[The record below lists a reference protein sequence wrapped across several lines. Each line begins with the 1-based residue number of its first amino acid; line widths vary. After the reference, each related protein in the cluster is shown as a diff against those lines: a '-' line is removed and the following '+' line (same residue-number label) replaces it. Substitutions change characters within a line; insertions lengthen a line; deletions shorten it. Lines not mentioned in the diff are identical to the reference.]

1 MNLDRVVNRVF
12 PDTEQSF
19 TAKDAIL
26 YALGVGFGAEPL
38 DPGHLR
44 FVFEEGLQATPTLA
58 NVLAH
63 PGMWSREPDYA
74 IDWKR
79 LLHAEQRMRIHAPL
93 PPQGS
98 VMARHSILGV
108 RDLGERGV
116 MLHQGKDLS
125 DAESGN
131 PIATIV
137 TTLMLR
143 GDRDSGDWGKE
154 PEPLAR
160 LPESD
165 PDSSLEVAT
174 TEIQPLI
181 YRLSGDWNP
190 LHVDP
195 AVAAAAGFPRPILH
209 GLATKGMAGYAL
221 LRQFCGFDAARL
233 GSMAV
238 RFTRPVLP
246 GDRIRFEFWGSGP
259 GTVRFRAVVPSRDVV
274 VLDRCS
280 AEIR

>member
-1 MNLDRVVNRVF
+1 MNLDRVVNQVF

-44 FVFEEGLQATPTLA
+44 FVFEECLQATPTLA

-63 PGMWSREPDYA
+63 PGMWTRQPDYT

-79 LLHAEQRMRIHAPL
+79 LLHAEQRMQIHAVL
-93 PPQGS
+93 PPEGS
-98 VMARHSILGV
+98 VRARHSVLGV

-125 DAESGN
+125 DAEGGN

-143 GDRDSGDWGKE
+143 GDRDSGDWGNE
-154 PEPLAR
+154 PEALAR

-165 PDSSLEVAT
+165 PDSSLEVAA